1 MTKALRQFVVKK
13 LREPSDKMVDTD
25 IEWICSSLG
34 FVSSR
39 DQDKTAYRI
48 IQSLVHAAQNGGG
61 MTGEKLA
68 EQVEPTIGSVFYHLN
83 KLMKA
88 GLVVKFGS
96 EFELRQGSLR
106 KTIEEIEKDI
116 TRSLSDIKRIAG
128 EVDDSLGLEHR

>member
-1 MTKALRQFVVKK
+1 MPKTLRHFVVKK
-13 LREPSDKMVDTD
+13 LREPSEKIVDTD
-25 IEWICSSLG
+25 IEWICNSLG

-48 IQSLVHAAQNGGG
+48 MQTLTLAAQNGRGL
-61 MTGEKLA
+61 TGEELA
-68 EQVEPTIGSVFYHLN
+68 EHVEPTIGSVFYHLN

-96 EFELRQGSLR
+96 EFELRMNSLH

-116 TRSLSDIKRIAG
+116 TRTLSDIKRIAG
-128 EVDDSLGLEHR
+128 DIDDTLGLEHR